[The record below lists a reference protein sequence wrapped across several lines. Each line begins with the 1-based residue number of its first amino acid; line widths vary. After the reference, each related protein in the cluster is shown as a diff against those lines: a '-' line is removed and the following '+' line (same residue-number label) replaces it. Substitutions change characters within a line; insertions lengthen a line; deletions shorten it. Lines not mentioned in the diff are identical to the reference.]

1 MEGIAFFFSSSTKRM
16 KAGLT
21 THLFRKG
28 TLKGH
33 YRSTEEAKRGKYI
46 NQSGRRET
54 VVWWKGNMMGIP
66 GQQRGAER
74 GTLEPHTS
82 QRWGSPGYLACD
94 ILSAINTL

>member
-16 KAGLT
+16 RAGLT

-33 YRSTEEAKRGKYI
+33 YRSKKEAKRGKYI

-66 GQQRGAER
+66 GKQRGQR
-74 GTLEPHTS
+74 GEHWSLTRP
-82 QRWGSPGYLACD
+82 RGGGSPGYLACD

>member
-16 KAGLT
+16 RAGLT

-33 YRSTEEAKRGKYI
+33 YRSTEDAKRGKYI

-82 QRWGSPGYLACD
+82 QRWGESWIFGL
-94 ILSAINTL
+94 